1 MLEGYGLFLKFLDIL
16 EFLFF
21 DKENIVRLVL
31 DIFFFGLDNMIKD
44 LEFVLGIVL
53 FWIKNVDLKVIVYY
67 LKIVLVCLLMLKVK
81 WVLIYYGVIGCEEN
95 MIEIVVFSMFIEKI
109 KEVRI
114 KFYLY
119 SVRFEYSRKYLVDS
133 DLIYSFVQ
141 L

>member
-81 WVLIYYGVIGCEEN
+81 WVLIYYGVICCEEN
-95 MIEIVVFSMFIEKI
+95 MIEIVVFSMFIENI

>member
-1 MLEGYGLFLKFLDIL
+1 MLEGFGLFLKFLDIL

-81 WVLIYYGVIGCEEN
+81 WVLIYYGVICCEEN
-95 MIEIVVFSMFIEKI
+95 MIEIVVFSMFIENI

-133 DLIYSFVQ
+133 DLIYSFV
-141 L
+141 

>member
-21 DKENIVRLVL
+21 DKENIVYLVL

-81 WVLIYYGVIGCEEN
+81 WVLIYYGVICCEEN
-95 MIEIVVFSMFIEKI
+95 MIEIVVFSMFIENI